1 MNEYY
6 QWELVLTAPQEVMQL
21 LEKQQ
26 TLSPSGGLL
35 HALAKIQYTDL
46 DIISGQQVTS
56 VLKAYHETQN
66 ILLEQVQY
74 VFIYFHESIV

>member
-35 HALAKIQYTDL
+35 YALAKIQYTDL
-46 DIISGQQVTS
+46 DIISGQQVIS